1 MNKEAQILLAG
12 SHVYPVLSAFQLR
25 WRTDSGAAGSGLSH
39 QKKTAACV
47 HMNEF
52 TRKAPL
58 LSCQSL
64 LGIHHEHGFFS
75 AATHAQQRFQPT
87 SLHRKWRRVWAAGC
101 NF

>member
-1 MNKEAQILLAG
+1 
-12 SHVYPVLSAFQLR
+12 
-25 WRTDSGAAGSGLSH
+25 
-39 QKKTAACV
+39 
-47 HMNEF
+47 MNEF

-75 AATHAQQRFQPT
+75 ATTHAQQRFQPT